1 MQEFLDSLLELSNI
15 GVVIGPK
22 ERVSMTEVT
31 TEAVGLMPIPISE
44 RNVIISIAKNLPEVH
59 GDKNGLR
66 EVMVNLIENGVKFM
80 GTSLNPG

>member
-1 MQEFLDSLLELSNI
+1 
-15 GVVIGPK
+15 
-22 ERVSMTEVT
+22 MTEVT

-44 RNVIISIAKNLPEVH
+44 RNVIITIAKNLPEVH
-59 GDKNGLR
+59 GDKNRLR